1 MTNGKHLKAVS
12 DNIPTVFTPFNKK
25 QNDFT
30 DGITIAFFDWS
41 HDVDRF
47 FEVFHNLSKKGNIMQ
62 SQNRIPESTMQAPL
76 VSHLK
81 SESKLNNVSNG
92 KMLPSYKEM
101 KVSDLLDMTAISNLA
116 YRQLKVSVRYIEETI
131 RKYPLASVSVA
142 AAIGLI
148 GARFLQSS
156 K

>member
-1 MTNGKHLKAVS
+1 
-12 DNIPTVFTPFNKK
+12 
-25 QNDFT
+25 
-30 DGITIAFFDWS
+30 
-41 HDVDRF
+41 
-47 FEVFHNLSKKGNIMQ
+47 
-62 SQNRIPESTMQAPL
+62 MQAPL

-142 AAIGLI
+142 AAIGII